1 MLYSKE
7 TIVNKVVWIREET
20 VMNKRNKESCRVKE
34 VMSE

>member
-20 VMNKRNKESCRVKE
+20 VMNMINRQSCVEKE

>member
-20 VMNKRNKESCRVKE
+20 VMKMINKGAAMKKE

>member
-7 TIVNKVVWIREET
+7 TIVNKVVRIREEA

-34 VMSE
+34 VMYE